1 MVALTPII
9 ARLTPG
15 TRIGPYEIL
24 SLLGAGG
31 MGEVYRA
38 KDSTLKREVAL
49 KVLPAD
55 VAKDRER
62 LARFQREAEVLA
74 SLNHPHIAQIY
85 GLEHAGDT
93 FALVMELVEGEDL
106 AQRIARGAI
115 PIDEALPI
123 ARQIAEALEAAHD
136 HGIIHRDLKPANIKV
151 RPDGTVKVLD
161 FGLAKAV
168 DPTAGSSATAMNS
181 PTLSVH
187 ATEAGIILGTAAYMS
202 PEQAAGKAVDKRTD
216 LWAFGVVLLEMLTG
230 RPAFEGET
238 VSHVIAAVLKDQPDW
253 SALPPTVP
261 ASIHKLLRRCLEK
274 DRKRRLDSAS
284 AARLDIDDTITARG
298 SDPGVTDAHGGPTP
312 RSRTP
317 ALLAAA
323 FAIGAVV
330 TGLVVWT
337 VSTQS
342 PDPQTPEVVR
352 FGIHDTDRLI
362 VSRNAG
368 DIALSPDG
376 RTLAFVGFG
385 ERGPLIWLRELD
397 TADARALPGT
407 EGARA
412 LGWSPDGRSL
422 AFMASFRIKKVSV
435 AGGTPEVLSQTRLS
449 GARSPVWA
457 PEGTIF
463 YSDNNGFW
471 RIAANGGVPA
481 AQVVPLP
488 GEQHDATAFLPGG
501 RYFLE
506 SVQSADPAKA
516 GTWATAFDAT
526 TRTRLLTFPT
536 TARYADGHLL
546 FVRDRVL
553 FAQAFDVAA
562 LRLNG
567 EPHQLAPNAAD
578 RFSVST
584 RGTVAYLPV
593 SAAGPADATQLEWID
608 RSGRIIERIEQAA
621 SGIQPVLSPDQRR
634 VAMAR
639 NGGLWVLDLTRSVLS
654 RIAVTGNSPRW
665 SADGL
670 RLIFYRGGFKDVIFE
685 MAAGVEG
692 AETTFYKPV
701 GRHAHPTDVS
711 ADGASVILEE
721 GGGQRSGVSDDFDIH
736 VLRLTGD
743 RHAVPFVQT
752 PANETSGALSA
763 DGRWLAYSSDTSG
776 RSEIYVQ
783 SFPVPGP
790 RVQVSPGGGSFA
802 RWRRD
807 GKELFYVAPDG
818 TMMGVPVIGAPI
830 EFGKPAALFQFF
842 INLVLSGAPPYDV
855 TADGQRFIVSAVV
868 RRTDPSIEV
877 LLNWPALMTTKAP
890 Q

>member
-1 MVALTPII
+1 
-9 ARLTPG
+9 LTPG
-15 TRIGPYEIL
+15 TRLGPYEVL

-31 MGEVYRA
+31 MGQVYRA

-55 VAKDRER
+55 VATDRER

-106 AQRIARGAI
+106 AQRIARGPI
-115 PIDEALPI
+115 PLDEALPI

-181 PTLSVH
+181 PTLSIH
-187 ATEAGIILGTAAYMS
+187 ATQAGIILGTAAYMS

-230 RPAFEGET
+230 RPAFDGET

-253 SALPPTVP
+253 SALPATVP
-261 ASIHKLLRRCLEK
+261 APIRKLLRRCLEK

-284 AARLDIDDTITARG
+284 AARLDIDDSIATRG
-298 SDPGVTDAHGGPTP
+298 SDPGVTDLQHAPSLRG
-312 RSRTP
+312 RTP
-317 ALLAAA
+317 LLLAAA

-330 TGLVVWT
+330 TGLAVWT
-337 VSTQS
+337 VATPS
-342 PDPQTPEVVR
+342 PAPQTPDVVR
-352 FGIHDTDRLI
+352 FGIHDTDGLI
-362 VSRNAG
+362 VSRTAG
-368 DIALSPDG
+368 DMALSPDG

-385 ERGPLIWLRELD
+385 DGGQLIWLRDLD
-397 TADARALPGT
+397 TAVARALPGT

-412 LGWSPDGRSL
+412 LGWSPDGKSL
-422 AFMASFRIKKVSV
+422 VFMASFRIKKVPV

-449 GARSPVWA
+449 AARSPVWT
-457 PEGTIF
+457 PEGTIL

-471 RIAANGGVPA
+471 RIAANGGLPA

-488 GEQHDATAFLPGG
+488 GERHDATAFLPGG

-516 GTWATAFDAT
+516 GTWASTLDGT
-526 TRTRLLTFPT
+526 TQTRLLTFPT
-536 TARYADGHLL
+536 TARYAEGHLL
-546 FVRDRVL
+546 FVRDRML
-553 FAQAFDVAA
+553 YAQALDAAA
-562 LRLNG
+562 LRLTG
-567 EPHQLAPNAAD
+567 EPRQLAPNAAD
-578 RFSVST
+578 QFSVST
-584 RGTVAYLPV
+584 RGTVAYRPV
-593 SAAGPADATQLEWID
+593 SAAGLADATQLEWID
-608 RSGRIIERIEQAA
+608 RSGRILERIEHAA
-621 SGIQPVLSPDQRR
+621 GGTTPALSPDQRR

-639 NGGLWVLDLTRSVLS
+639 HGGLWVLELMRAVLS
-654 RIAVTGNSPRW
+654 RVASSGSTPRW
-665 SADGL
+665 SPDGL
-670 RLIFYRGGFKDVIFE
+670 RLVFYRGVSSTLEQGRVKDVIFE
-685 MAAGVEG
+685 MAAGAEG
-692 AETTFYKPV
+692 AETSLYTPV
-701 GRHAHPTDVS
+701 GRHAHATDVS
-711 ADGASVILEE
+711 ADGAFVIYEE
-721 GGGQRSGVSDDFDIH
+721 GEGQRPGGSDDFDIR

-743 RHAVPFVQT
+743 RQAVPVVQT
-752 PANETSGALSA
+752 PASETSGALSA

-790 RVQVSPGGGSFA
+790 RIQVSPGGGSHA

-807 GKELFYVAPDG
+807 GKEIFYVALDG
-818 TMMGVPVIGAPI
+818 TMMGVPVIGTAPI
-830 EFGKPAALFQFF
+830 EFGRPAPLFQFF
-842 INLVLSGAPPYDV
+842 HQGLSGAPPYDV

-877 LLNWPALMTTKAP
+877 LLNWPSLVTKAA

>member
-1 MVALTPII
+1 
-9 ARLTPG
+9 
-15 TRIGPYEIL
+15 
-24 SLLGAGG
+24 

-106 AQRIARGAI
+106 AQRITRGAI
-115 PIDEALPI
+115 PLDEALPI
-123 ARQIAEALEAAHD
+123 ARQIAEALEAAHE

-168 DPTAGSSATAMNS
+168 DPSAGSSATAMNS
-181 PTLSVH
+181 PTLSIH
-187 ATEAGIILGTAAYMS
+187 ATQAGIILGTAAYMS

-261 ASIHKLLRRCLEK
+261 ASIHKLLRRCVEK

-284 AARLDIDDTITARG
+284 AARLDIDDTIATRG
-298 SDPGVTDAHGGPTP
+298 SDPGVTAVHDGPSP

-317 ALLAAA
+317 VLLAAA

-330 TGLVVWT
+330 TGLAVWT
-337 VSTQS
+337 VATQS
-342 PDPQTPEVVR
+342 PAPQPDDVVR
-352 FGIHDTDRLI
+352 FGIHDTDGLI
-362 VSRNAG
+362 VSRAAG
-368 DIALSPDG
+368 DMALSPDG

-385 ERGPLIWLRELD
+385 ERGPLIWLRDLD

-407 EGARA
+407 EGARE

-422 AFMASFRIKKVSV
+422 AFMASYRIKKVTV
-435 AGGTPEVLSQTRLS
+435 TGGTPEVLNQTRLS
-449 GARSPVWA
+449 AARSPVWT
-457 PEGTIF
+457 PEGTIL
-463 YSDNNGFW
+463 YSDNSGFW
-471 RIAANGGVPA
+471 SIAANGGMPT

-488 GEQHDATAFLPGG
+488 GERHDATAFLPGG

-506 SVQSADPAKA
+506 SVQSTDPAKA

-536 TARYADGHLL
+536 RARYAEGHLL

-553 FAQAFDVAA
+553 YAQAFDVSA

-567 EPHQLAPNAAD
+567 EPRQLAPNAAD

-584 RGTVAYLPV
+584 RGSVAYRPV
-593 SAAGPADATQLEWID
+593 SADGPADATQLEWID
-608 RSGRIIERIEQAA
+608 RSGRILERIEQAA
-621 SGIQPVLSPDQRR
+621 GGTHPALSPDQRR

-639 NGGLWVLDLTRSVLS
+639 NGGLWVLELTRAVLS
-654 RIAVTGNSPRW
+654 RIASSGNTPRW
-665 SADGL
+665 SPDSR
-670 RLIFYRGGFKDVIFE
+670 RLIFYRGGNFKDVIFE
-685 MAAGVEG
+685 MAAGAEG
-692 AETTFYKPV
+692 SETSLYKPV

-711 ADGASVILEE
+711 ADGTSVIYEE
-721 GGGQRSGVSDDFDIH
+721 GEGQRSGVSDDFDIH

-743 RHAVPFVQT
+743 RQAVPFVQT
-752 PANETSGALSA
+752 PASETSGALSA

-783 SFPVPGP
+783 SFPIPGP
-790 RVQVSPGGGSFA
+790 RVQVSPGGGSYA

-807 GKELFYVAPDG
+807 GKEVFYVAPDG
-818 TMMGVPVIGAPI
+818 TMMGVPVIGAAPI

-842 INLVLSGAPPYDV
+842 TNLVASGAPPYDV

-877 LLNWPALMTTKAP
+877 LVNWPALLTKAA

>member
-1 MVALTPII
+1 M
-9 ARLTPG
+9 TPG
-15 TRIGPYEIL
+15 TRLGAYEVL

-106 AQRIARGAI
+106 AQRLARGAI
-115 PIDEALPI
+115 PLDEALPI
-123 ARQIAEALEAAHD
+123 ARQIAEALEAAHE

-181 PTLSVH
+181 PTLSIH
-187 ATEAGIILGTAAYMS
+187 ATQAGIIFGTAAYMS
-202 PEQAAGKAVDKRTD
+202 PEQAAGKAIDKRTD

-238 VSHVIAAVLKDQPDW
+238 VSHVIAAILKDQPDW

-261 ASIHKLLRRCLEK
+261 APIHKLLRRCLEK

-284 AARLDIDDTITARG
+284 AARLDIDDTIATRG
-298 SDPGVTDAHGGPTP
+298 LDTGVTDLHDGPSS
-312 RSRTP
+312 RGRTP
-317 ALLAAA
+317 WLLAAA

-330 TGLVVWT
+330 TGLAVWT
-337 VSTQS
+337 VATQLLA
-342 PDPQTPEVVR
+342 PRTADVVR
-352 FGIHDTDRLI
+352 FGIHDTDGVI
-362 VSRNAG
+362 VSRTAG

-385 ERGPLIWLRELD
+385 DGGQLIWLRDLG
-397 TADARALPGT
+397 TAGARALPGT

-412 LGWSPDGRSL
+412 LGWSPDGKSL
-422 AFMASFRIKKVSV
+422 AFMASYRIKKVTV
-435 AGGTPEVLSQTRLS
+435 AGGMPEVLSQTRLS
-449 GARSPVWA
+449 AARSPVWT
-457 PEGTIF
+457 PEGTIL

-471 RIAANGGVPA
+471 RIAANGGLPA

-488 GEQHDATAFLPGG
+488 GERHDATAFLPGG

-516 GTWATAFDAT
+516 GTWATTFDAT

-536 TARYADGHLL
+536 IARYAEGHLL

-553 FAQAFDVAA
+553 YAQALDVAA

-567 EPHQLAPNAAD
+567 EPRQLAPNAAD
-578 RFSVST
+578 QFSVST
-584 RGTVAYLPV
+584 RGTVAYRPV
-593 SAAGPADATQLEWID
+593 SAAGLADATQLEWID
-608 RSGRIIERIEQAA
+608 RSGRILERIEQAA
-621 SGIQPVLSPDQRR
+621 GGTTPALSPDQRR

-639 NGGLWVLDLTRSVLS
+639 NGGVWVLELTRAVLS
-654 RIAVTGNSPRW
+654 RVGSSGANPRW
-665 SADGL
+665 SPDGR
-670 RLIFYRGGFKDVIFE
+670 RLFFTRGVNSKDVIFE
-685 MAAGVEG
+685 MAAGAEG
-692 AETTFYKPV
+692 AETSLYKPV

-721 GGGQRSGVSDDFDIH
+721 GEGQRSGVSDDFDIH

-743 RHAVPFVQT
+743 RQSVPFVQT
-752 PANETSGALSA
+752 PASETSGTLSA

-776 RSEIYVQ
+776 RTEIYVQ
-783 SFPVPGP
+783 SFPDPGP

-807 GKELFYVAPDG
+807 GKEIFYVAPDG
-818 TMMGVPVIGAPI
+818 TLMGVPVIGAAPI
-830 EFGKPAALFQFF
+830 EFGKSTPLFQFF
-842 INLVLSGAPPYDV
+842 TNQGSGAPPYDM

-877 LLNWPALMTTKAP
+877 LLNWPALLTKAA